1 MRRRRLL
8 LAAAALPL
16 AAATP
21 PASAAAPLKVV
32 ASISVL
38 GDMVRNVGG
47 DRVQVATLV
56 GPDGDPHAFEPRP
69 ADAKALATAD
79 LVVVNGLALEGWLD
93 RLVKASGYKGSV
105 VTAAESVRP
114 REMDEGG
121 KTVPDPHAWQDLA
134 NGETYV
140 RNIAAG
146 LEAADPAGKADY
158 ERNAQAYLARLGAED
173 AKVRDEIARVPEAKR
188 KVVTS
193 HDAFGYFGA
202 AYGVEFAAPEGIS
215 EDAEPSAADMRR
227 LIEQNPAR
235 AHQGPVLRERAQPEA
250 GAADR
255 PRDRGA
261 GRRHALRRR
270 ALEAGRP
277 GRHLPR
283 HVRAQ
288 RPAARPGDAGRRR
301 VVTAASDA
309 VIVRALP
316 TTLG

>member
-1 MRRRRLL
+1 VRRRRFL
-8 LAAAALPL
+8 LATAALPL
-16 AAATP
+16 AATTP
-21 PASAAAPLKVV
+21 AASAAAPLKVV
-32 ASISVL
+32 ASISIL
-38 GDMVRNVGG
+38 ADMVRNVGG

-56 GPDGDPHAFEPRP
+56 GTDGDPHAFEPRP

-105 VTAAESVRP
+105 VTAAERVKP

-188 KVVTS
+188 KIVTS

-202 AYGVEFAAPEGIS
+202 AYGVEFVAPEGIS

-227 LIEQNPAR
+227 LIEQIRREHIKILFLENTLSPKLVQQVGRETGARVGGTVYADALSKPGGPADTYLGMFEHNVPLLVQ
-235 AHQGPVLRERAQPEA
+235 AML
-250 GAADR
+250 
-255 PRDRGA
+255 A
-261 GRRHALRRR
+261 GR
-270 ALEAGRP
+270 E
-277 GRHLPR
+277 
-283 HVRAQ
+283 
-288 RPAARPGDAGRRR
+288 
-301 VVTAASDA
+301 S
-309 VIVRALP
+309 
-316 TTLG
+316 

>member
-8 LAAAALPL
+8 LAAATLPL

-38 GDMVRNVGG
+38 GDMVQNVGG

-105 VTAAESVRP
+105 VTAAENVRP
-114 REMDEGG
+114 REMEEGG

-134 NGETYV
+134 NGEAYV
-140 RNIAAG
+140 RTIAAG

-227 LIEQNPAR
+227 LIEQIRREHVKVLFFESALSPKLVQQIGRETGARVGGTLYADALSKPGGPADTYLGMFEHNVPLLVQ
-235 AHQGPVLRERAQPEA
+235 AMLA
-250 GAADR
+250 G
-255 PRDRGA
+255 GE
-261 GRRHALRRR
+261 L
-270 ALEAGRP
+270 
-277 GRHLPR
+277 
-283 HVRAQ
+283 
-288 RPAARPGDAGRRR
+288 
-301 VVTAASDA
+301 
-309 VIVRALP
+309 
-316 TTLG
+316 